1 MKNARREAL
10 HPSAKRSA
18 GRARKCRQYYYI
30 RDADEFAALRSLLMH
45 PRAMHPLVHSFR
57 AQVPGQFRWFA
68 VPRRVP
74 RSARSIKK
82 QAGGVQCLRT
92 VLVHASLI
100 QAGYPGVCPGG
111 AASVASA
118 WRAGR
123 RGRAGCTCVARCSP
137 WARPCGGLHAR
148 PRRGE
153 TYVPQKTHRSASG
166 VTRGRRRHRRW
177 VKRLAR
183 GPVLGTRHNSGGP
196 VCRARKQ
203 PCAQTPP
210 AAQCDPKQVPLRA
223 RGAPKKPDKPRP
235 CLTRVLSCCR
245 SARRSAGRPG
255 CPFPSR
261 SAARPAPQ
269 SPGPSACE
277 TARRRAAYRT

>member
-1 MKNARREAL
+1 MLTARKEAL
-10 HPSAKRSA
+10 PSGAKA
-18 GRARKCRQYYYI
+18 GRAHECRQYYYI

>member
-1 MKNARREAL
+1 M
-10 HPSAKRSA
+10 
-18 GRARKCRQYYYI
+18 
-30 RDADEFAALRSLLMH
+30 
-45 PRAMHPLVHSFR
+45 
-57 AQVPGQFRWFA
+57 
-68 VPRRVP
+68 
-74 RSARSIKK
+74 
-82 QAGGVQCLRT
+82 RT